1 MTHQSAFPS
10 LRPRTCGTAF
20 DDQSGHVFY
29 SEFTIAK
36 NQNTYAKRQREQEK
50 KQRADEK
57 RTKRDKKKDG
67 TYVPAPIREHL
78 YPSEDRSP

>member
-1 MTHQSAFPS
+1 MPLWRRVRSSIRRWPFFQELP
-10 LRPRTCGTAF
+10 
-20 DDQSGHVFY
+20 
-29 SEFTIAK
+29 IAK